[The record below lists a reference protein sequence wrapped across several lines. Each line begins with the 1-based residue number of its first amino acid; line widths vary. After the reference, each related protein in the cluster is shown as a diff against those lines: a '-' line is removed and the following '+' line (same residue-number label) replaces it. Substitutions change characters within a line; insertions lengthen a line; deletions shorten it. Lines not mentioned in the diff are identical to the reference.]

1 MTIRT
6 WKTGFASLYKG
17 ANAEQVASEIESL
30 GNDVTP
36 TEILEKAKDDTTEL
50 HKCFEW
56 EDSVAAEKWRLQQ
69 ARMIVCHLVIK
80 EDGEDAADKPEIR
93 IFHKTDRADGYKS
106 ITFIMRDKTEYEKL
120 LAQARKELR
129 VFKQKYHNLSE
140 LEEILALID

>member
-80 EDGEDAADKPEIR
+80 EDGEDDAGKPEIR
-93 IFHKTDRADGYKS
+93 IFHKTDRADGYKP
-106 ITFIMRDKTEYEKL
+106 ITFIMQDKTEYEKL
-120 LAQARKELR
+120 LAHAREELR
-129 VFKQKYHNLSE
+129 IFKQKYHNLSE